1 MAIKEI
7 EYDGFKYRLSYEISG
22 QKSGK
27 NILILHGWGANKDL
41 MKSCFDRYLSE
52 YNCLYLDLPGFGL
65 SSEPKTP
72 LKSSDYALIV
82 SKFNELLGIEFDI
95 VMGHSF
101 GGKVAT
107 LLSPRH
113 LILLSSAGI
122 VKNKRFSVRFKIAI
136 FKILKRF
143 GLGKFWRVF
152 ASKDVNEMSKV
163 MYETLKNVVDEDF
176 SSIFA
181 NIKSNSLIFW
191 GIGDEATP
199 LSSGDK
205 IASLIK
211 NSKFYPLEGDHFF
224 FLKHGEFIAQTI
236 SKELR

>member
-41 MKSCFDRYLSE
+41 MKSCFDKYLSE

-65 SSEPKTP
+65 SSELKTP

-82 SKFNELLGIEFDI
+82 SKFSELLGIKFDTI
-95 VMGHSF
+95 MGHSF
-101 GGKVAT
+101 GGKVAA
-107 LLSPRH
+107 LLEPKN

-122 VKNKRFSVRFKIAI
+122 IHKKRLSVRFKIAI
-136 FKILKRF
+136 FKLLKRF
-143 GLGKFWRVF
+143 GFGRFWRFF
-152 ASKDVNEMSKV
+152 ATKDVNNMSKT
-163 MYETLKNVVDEDF
+163 MYETLKSVVDEDF

-181 NIKSNSLIFW
+181 NLNSNSLIFW
-191 GIGDEATP
+191 GISDDATP
-199 LSSGDK
+199 LSSGKK

-224 FLKHGEFIAQTI
+224 FLNNAKFISQTI
-236 SKELR
+236 SKELK

>member
-1 MAIKEI
+1 M
-7 EYDGFKYRLSYEISG
+7 
-22 QKSGK
+22 
-27 NILILHGWGANKDL
+27 
-41 MKSCFDRYLSE
+41 
-52 YNCLYLDLPGFGL
+52 GL
-65 SSEPKTP
+65 V
-72 LKSSDYALIV
+72 V

-95 VMGHSF
+95 IMGHSF

-107 LLSPRH
+107 LLSPRN

-152 ASKDVNEMSKV
+152 ASKDVNEMSKI

-181 NIKSNSLIFW
+181 NLKSNSLIFW

-199 LSSGDK
+199 LSSGEK

-224 FLKHGEFIAQTI
+224 FLKHGEFIAKTI